1 MMTTRADDC
10 LGSHKLRN
18 VVHNKISLVVTE
30 FGDEA
35 TTTRNGGIWL
45 RTVGAMLKFVFGGLQ
60 IRSDCYV
67 KLLARHEGGVTQMNI
82 RQMTIEQMA
91 LVIGFVLGS
100 AIFVVVGAAFFLG
113 HAFGLGGVTLTLAG
127 LVLTGPSIWH
137 LIRIRVSPEGG
148 FEATFERLQKEVTSL
163 RNDTKGVTN
172 ELTEFKGKIRTSLLE
187 SASPETL
194 EELRRSEK
202 VDQLIERGKLEEALK
217 LDPGNTIALMNLIER
232 LAKKGQF
239 RQASELYPELKQA
252 NESGVGYSVYPQLA
266 LAFDKEGN
274 VSQAQSI
281 LSELEEAIQTD
292 IARGY
297 GYLSRS
303 QQIGWVLRD
312 IQVVSKKV
320 KNAIVAERLQELI
333 TSLKSTIDALRK
345 G

>member
-1 MMTTRADDC
+1 MNTR
-10 LGSHKLRN
+10 H
-18 VVHNKISLVVTE
+18 V
-30 FGDEA
+30 
-35 TTTRNGGIWL
+35 
-45 RTVGAMLKFVFGGLQ
+45 
-60 IRSDCYV
+60 
-67 KLLARHEGGVTQMNI
+67 
-82 RQMTIEQMA
+82 TIELMA
-91 LVIGFVLGS
+91 LITGLVLGS
-100 AIFVVVGAAFFLG
+100 AMLIVVGVAFSLG

-137 LIRIRVSPEGG
+137 LIQIRVSPGGG
-148 FEATFERLQKEVTSL
+148 FEATFERLQKEVTEVKEEVTSL

-172 ELTEFKGKIRTSLLE
+172 ELTEFKGKIRASLLE
-187 SASPETL
+187 SASPQTL

-202 VDQLIERGKLEEALK
+202 ADQLIEQGKLEEALK
-217 LDPGNTIALMNLIER
+217 LDPGNTIALMNMIER

-274 VSQAQSI
+274 ISQAQSI

-303 QQIGWVLRD
+303 QQIAWVLSD

-320 KNAIVAERLQELI
+320 KNAIVAERLQELN